1 MEEAL
6 LALLQSSAA
15 VTAIVGGRIN
25 WGAHPQGAP
34 LPGIVLT
41 VIDDAEGHIY
51 QGPDGLSQGR
61 VQVDCWALTYDEAKA
76 CGRAVRAALDG
87 HFGGMFLGMFLADQ
101 RDGREGGT
109 NEADRPFRSSL
120 DFLTHWRG

>member
-6 LALLQSSAA
+6 LALLTGSAA
-15 VTAIVGGRIN
+15 VTAIAGTRIN

-51 QGPDGLSQGR
+51 QGPNGLSQGR
-61 VQVDCWALTYDEAKA
+61 VQVDCWALTYDQAKL
-76 CGRAVRAALDG
+76 CGRAVRAALDCYS
-87 HFGGMFLGMFLADQ
+87 GGRFEAIFLADQ

-120 DFLTHWRG
+120 DFLTHWRA